1 MTSHF
6 ASSAKVSFSSHWLKC
21 IMPIAMKHDNLIS
34 DLNLIH
40 DPHERLAVVMSRA
53 ASRSLADQHKNN
65 ENQVA
70 GCVSRVWLVG
80 THDKGV
86 CRFQCDADSPL
97 VKGLVALLCDLYSG
111 ATLDEA
117 AEIDPEIW
125 NKCGFDRLL
134 SPTRVNGLRAVRAR
148 IRELA
153 LGMKETFPAA
163 G

>member
-1 MTSHF
+1 MTL
-6 ASSAKVSFSSHWLKC
+6 SAKQE
-21 IMPIAMKHDNLIS
+21 ALIS

-40 DPHERLAVVMSRA
+40 DPHERLAAIVGNS
-53 ASRSLADQHKNN
+53 ASRSLPDLQKTDA
-65 ENQVA
+65 NQVA

-80 THDKGV
+80 IHENGI
-86 CRFQCDADSPL
+86 CRFESDADSPM